1 MIAVLVRSLFR
12 FFLPGGFLVLAGI
25 LFSNSAEI
33 IHWRPVVAKVALF
46 GVPAAC
52 LLVCWR
58 FNKFKPVFAVL
69 VLLLAEW
76 ALQSFCRGVDV
87 EPRLAAVVRDTLT
100 VLLPL
105 NFAWLALGRE
115 TGLGNMP
122 GLVKLLL
129 IAAQP
134 LLIVLI
140 YFRQPEMLTYL
151 GRDFLPLDFT
161 RRVALAQ
168 PAIVA
173 YLIALVVLVINWSR
187 QRDVIDIG
195 FVWALLASYLG
206 LAVYTGL
213 LSTICLMLSAM
224 ILAVSVV
231 EAGYLMAFRDDL
243 TGLPARRALNEL
255 LLRLRGDYTIAMLDI
270 DFFKKFNDSYGHDV
284 GDQVLKMVAAQI
296 ARVTGGGHPFR
307 YGGEEFTVVFPGKK
321 VEDVASHLE
330 KVRSSVESTG
340 FAMRKQDRP
349 KSRSK
354 GRKGRF
360 NNKKANFAKV
370 GVTISIGAASTDA
383 RTSKPEQVVKRADL
397 ALYKA
402 KQSGRN
408 RVVI

>member
-1 MIAVLVRSLFR
+1 ML
-12 FFLPGGFLVLAGI
+12 LAGI
-25 LFSNSAEI
+25 LFSNSAET
-33 IHWRPVVAKVALF
+33 IHWRPVVAKVSLI

-76 ALQSFCRGVDV
+76 ALQSFCRGVDL
-87 EPRLAAVVRDTLT
+87 EPSLAAVVRDTLA

-115 TGLGNMP
+115 KGLVNIP
-122 GLVKLLL
+122 GLLKVLL
-129 IAAQP
+129 IVAQP
-134 LLIVLI
+134 LLVVFISS
-140 YFRQPEMLTYL
+140 RQPEVLTYL
-151 GRDFLPLDFT
+151 GREFLPLDFT
-161 RRVALAQ
+161 GRVALAQ

-187 QRDVIDIG
+187 QRGVMDIG
-195 FVWALLASYLG
+195 FIWALLASYLG

-213 LSTICLMLSAM
+213 LSTICLMLGGM
-224 ILAVSVV
+224 ILSVSVV
-231 EAGYLMAFRDDL
+231 EAAYVMAFRDDL
-243 TGLPARRALNEL
+243 TGLPARRALNER

-296 ARVTGGGHPFR
+296 ARVTGGGYPFR

-321 VEDVASHLE
+321 VDDVASHLE
-330 KVRSSVESTG
+330 KIRRSVESAG

-354 GRKGRF
+354 GRKGRS
-360 NNKKANFAKV
+360 NNKKPGFTKV
-370 GVTISIGAASTDA
+370 GVTISIGAASKDA
-383 RTSKPEQVVKRADL
+383 RTSKPEQVLKRADL

-402 KQSGRN
+402 KESGRN
-408 RVVI
+408 RVVF